1 MKQLRHERQILGFFP
16 DELLRL
22 LNLASAIWRQWNK
35 RRKRR
40 GSKTFRDF
48 DMQLRQRDTRSGFTL
63 VDFLVIVAVL
73 TVIIAFLLSAL
84 SGPKRHQP
92 GLRCSNNLKQV
103 SLAFRQWSLDNND
116 KLPMEVSVTNGGAM
130 EAVLAG
136 NVAAV
141 YRVMSNELSTPKILV
156 CPEDKRR
163 IQTTT
168 FSESAAAGGNFPGV
182 YFSNNSNASYF
193 IHLAPSSSTSQMLWV
208 GDDNLLVGGKAT
220 GAGVAIKG
228 LPVPSGILSLWTNL
242 PVAWSAERHEKM
254 GNIGLADGSVQGFSS
269 SKLAEAL
276 RNTGAV
282 TNRLAFP

>member
-1 MKQLRHERQILGFFP
+1 
-16 DELLRL
+16 
-22 LNLASAIWRQWNK
+22 
-35 RRKRR
+35 
-40 GSKTFRDF
+40 
-48 DMQLRQRDTRSGFTL
+48 MQLRQRDTRSGFTL

-276 RNTGAV
+276 RNTGAA